1 MFFPPP
7 AFRSEFPDVHFPGPV
22 PLIVGDLIAAVGR
35 HAGVGGKDF
44 HGSKG
49 LRNVATRKK
58 RGARWPSENGPVEI
72 VDLAMKNGDVP

>member
-22 PLIVGDLIAAVGR
+22 PLIVGHLVAAVGR

-49 LRNVATRKK
+49 LSATRQREKTRRPVTQKK
-58 RGARWPSENGPVEI
+58 MAQS
-72 VDLAMKNGDVP
+72 K